1 MIAKPPLYL
10 AYMLRLW
17 QVGGESDLIWRI
29 SLQSAY
35 NGERLL
41 FADLDALFAFLK
53 EKTGL
58 SEEHEAPSRHPAA
71 SRPSCH
77 LTSGQEEEER

>member
-1 MIAKPPLYL
+1 MITQPPLYL

-17 QVGGESDLIWRI
+17 QVEGEVDLVWRA

-35 NGERLL
+35 NGERHV

-53 EKTGL
+53 DRTGVA
-58 SEEHEAPSRHPAA
+58 EEHPESRHHPAR
-71 SRPSCH
+71 S
-77 LTSGQEEEER
+77 